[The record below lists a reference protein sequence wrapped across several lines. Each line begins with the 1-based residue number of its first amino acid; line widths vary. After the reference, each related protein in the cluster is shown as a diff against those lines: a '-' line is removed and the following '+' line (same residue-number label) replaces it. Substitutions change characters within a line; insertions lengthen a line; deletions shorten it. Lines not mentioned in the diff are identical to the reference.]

1 MNRCQSCAPGYSTG
15 LGINRYRRC
24 DVPALVQ
31 VESSGGPV
39 LHAEIELGVCVTGK
53 GNVIMAH
60 RSAEVNP
67 KVRLRWDFG

>member
-1 MNRCQSCAPGYSTG
+1 M
-15 LGINRYRRC
+15 
-24 DVPALVQ
+24 PALVH

-60 RSAEVNP
+60 RSAEANP
-67 KVRLRWDFG
+67 KVKLRWNFG